1 MKWAE
6 YFSLRRHTLPI
17 FVLYRSSNP
26 LQESNVV
33 IAISQVCKIPILFCK
48 FLHTSVASFI
58 PRIDLNIPANI
69 VELLQ
74 ICKKAFISVY
84 SCAIAWQK
92 RNSTLFRKVSKPQ
105 KVILKQIIGS
115 VVLTSSSWTRNCF
128 RVYSNTAKI
137 SPNTIRF
144 RWCTAN
150 KVHLSNFTIPSNKV
164 KQV

>member
-1 MKWAE
+1 M
-6 YFSLRRHTLPI
+6 RRHTLPI

-74 ICKKAFISVY
+74 ICKKAFIFVY
-84 SCAIAWQK
+84 SCAIA
-92 RNSTLFRKVSKPQ
+92 
-105 KVILKQIIGS
+105 
-115 VVLTSSSWTRNCF
+115 
-128 RVYSNTAKI
+128 
-137 SPNTIRF
+137 
-144 RWCTAN
+144 
-150 KVHLSNFTIPSNKV
+150 
-164 KQV
+164 